1 MDKKYVI
8 LDFGKVLAG
17 PPTGHWFITTKFLE
31 LIDMNLVSTEKI
43 NLAIKKY
50 GNIISRKITTIDEEY
65 EMFYEFYD
73 FILKE
78 VKYPKYDKDIV
89 HKIAYDFAY
98 YDNKYKYYEGI
109 KEELEYLN
117 SKYKLI
123 LLTDNWP
130 SVTRV
135 LDKKDLTKYFE
146 KIYIS
151 SCYGV
156 LKKDGLFFDYPIND
170 FNIKKGEA
178 IFIDDDE
185 LNISVGS
192 RKGLEVLLMDREN
205 EIKNSNYQIINNL
218 YDIEF

>member
-1 MDKKYVI
+1 MNKKYVI

-17 PPTGHWFITTKFLE
+17 PPTGHWFITTKFLGVV
-31 LIDMNLVSTEKI
+31 DMEIVSIEDI

-50 GNIISRKITTIDEEY
+50 SPIISKQITTIDEEY

-73 FILKE
+73 SILKE
-78 VKYPKYDKDIV
+78 IKYPKYSKEIV
-89 HKIAYDFAY
+89 QQIAYDFAY
-98 YDNKYKYYEGI
+98 YDNKYEYYEGI
-109 KEELEYLN
+109 KEELEYLK

-130 SVTRV
+130 SVTRI
-135 LDKKDLTKYFE
+135 LDREDLTKYFA

-156 LKKDGLFFDYPIND
+156 EKKDGLFFDYPIND

-185 LNISVGS
+185 LNISVGKE
-192 RKGLEVLLMDREN
+192 KGLEVLLMDREN
-205 EIKNSNYQIINNL
+205 KLKDSKYPIINNL
-218 YDIEF
+218 YQV